1 MWKELMSNDLGY
13 NPCLITFELQESR
26 EKSLKTLEQQLDN
39 VIYFTERQKVSK
51 GSSTCEELGSHHS
64 FLESKKM
71 YKL

>member
-26 EKSLKTLEQQLDN
+26 EKSLKTLEQQLD

-64 FLESKKM
+64 FLESKKV